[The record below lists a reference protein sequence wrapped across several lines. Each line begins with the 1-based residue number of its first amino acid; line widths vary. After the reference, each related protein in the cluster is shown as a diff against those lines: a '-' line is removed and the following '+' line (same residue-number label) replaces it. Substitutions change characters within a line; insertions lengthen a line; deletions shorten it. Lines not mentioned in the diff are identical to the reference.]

1 MTTTATAAE
10 TTTTTETTAAM
21 SIRAFTDAL
30 AARQSTPGG
39 GGAAALTGS
48 QAAALISMVINFT
61 LGNKKYA
68 AVEAEMQSW
77 LSQSETLRH
86 ELLALADRDV
96 EVFKGVTAC
105 YAMPKETDI
114 EKATRTAA
122 LQQALKAAAAVP
134 FTVAEKCLAVI
145 KLAAPIGQKGNA
157 NVVSDAGVAMYL
169 ANAALYSALIN
180 VNINLKFIKD
190 SDYVAAWSVKRDAL
204 LAEAATAYAAARTA
218 CATTLGVEL

>member
-1 MTTTATAAE
+1 MTTSVTTETATAA
-10 TTTTTETTAAM
+10 TTAAM
-21 SIRAFTDAL
+21 TIRTFSDAL

-68 AVEAEMQSW
+68 TVEAQMQSW
-77 LSQSETLRH
+77 LSQSETLRN

-96 EVFKGVTAC
+96 EVFNTVAAC
-105 YAMPKETDI
+105 YAMPKDTDA
-114 EKATRTAA
+114 EKAARTAA
-122 LQQALKAAAAVP
+122 LQSALKGAAEVP
-134 FTVAEKCLAVI
+134 FTVAEKCLAVLH
-145 KLAAPIGQKGNA
+145 LAAPVGEKGNA

-169 ANAALYSALIN
+169 ANAALYSAIIN

-190 SDYVAAWSVKRDAL
+190 TAYVATWSAKRDAL
-204 LAEAATAYAAARTA
+204 LVEAATAYTAARAA
-218 CATTLGVEL
+218 CATTLGVAL

>member
-1 MTTTATAAE
+1 MTTTVAPTADM
-10 TTTTTETTAAM
+10 TL
-21 SIRAFTDAL
+21 RAFSNAL

-39 GGAAALTGS
+39 GGAAAITGS

-61 LGNKKYA
+61 VGNKKYA

-77 LSQSETLRH
+77 LSQSEALRT

-96 EVFKGVTAC
+96 EVFNAVSAC
-105 YAMPKETDI
+105 YAMPKESDA
-114 EKATRTAA
+114 EKAARTAA
-122 LQQALKAAAAVP
+122 LQSALKAAAEVP
-134 FTVAEKCLAVI
+134 FTVAEKCLAVLR
-145 KLAAPIGQKGNA
+145 LAAPVGEKGNA

-169 ANAALYSALIN
+169 ANAALYSAIIN

-190 SDYVAAWSVKRDAL
+190 SDYVATWSAKRDDV

-218 CATTLGVEL
+218 CAATLGVTL

>member
-1 MTTTATAAE
+1 MTTTATATDAVTAE
-10 TTTTTETTAAM
+10 MT
-21 SIRAFTDAL
+21 IRAFSDAL

-68 AVEAEMQSW
+68 AVEAEMQLW
-77 LSQSETLRH
+77 LSQSETLRN

-96 EVFKGVTAC
+96 EVFNAVAAC
-105 YAMPKETDI
+105 YAMPKESDA
-114 EKATRTAA
+114 EKAARTTA
-122 LQQALKAAAAVP
+122 LQSALKAAAEVP
-134 FTVAEKCLAVI
+134 FTVAEKCLAVLH
-145 KLAAPIGQKGNA
+145 LAAPVGEKGNG

-169 ANAALYSALIN
+169 ANAALYSAIIN

-190 SDYVAAWSVKRDAL
+190 TAYVTTWSAKQDAL

-218 CATTLGVEL
+218 CATTLGVAL

>member
-1 MTTTATAAE
+1 MTTTTPATDAVTAE
-10 TTTTTETTAAM
+10 MT
-21 SIRAFTDAL
+21 IRAFSDAL

-77 LSQSETLRH
+77 LSQSETLRN

-96 EVFKGVTAC
+96 EVFNAVAAC
-105 YAMPKETDI
+105 YAMPKESDA
-114 EKATRTAA
+114 EKAARTTA
-122 LQQALKAAAAVP
+122 LQSALKAAAEVP
-134 FTVAEKCLAVI
+134 FTVAEKCLAVLH
-145 KLAAPIGQKGNA
+145 LAAPVGEKGNG

-169 ANAALYSALIN
+169 ANAALSSAIIN

-190 SDYVAAWSVKRDAL
+190 TAYVTIWSAKRDAL
-204 LAEAATAYAAARTA
+204 LAEAAIAFAAARTA
-218 CATTLGVEL
+218 CATTLGVAL

>member
-1 MTTTATAAE
+1 MTTAQPTVETSME
-10 TTTTTETTAAM
+10 TTENMTL
-21 SIRAFTDAL
+21 RAFGDAL

-39 GGAAALTGS
+39 GGAAAVTAS

-68 AVEAEMQSW
+68 NVETEMQAW
-77 LSQSETLRH
+77 LAQSEGLRN
-86 ELLALADRDV
+86 ELLALADRDI
-96 EVFKGVTAC
+96 EVFNAVSDC
-105 YAMPKETDI
+105 YAMPKASDT
-114 EKATRTAA
+114 EKAARTEA
-122 LQQALKAAAAVP
+122 LQHALKSAAEVP
-134 FTVAEKCLAVI
+134 LTVAEKCLAVLH
-145 KLAAPIGQKGNA
+145 LAAPVGQKGNA

-190 SDYVAAWSVKRDAL
+190 DAYVATSSAKRDAL
-204 LAEAATAYAAARTA
+204 LAEAATAYRAARTA